1 MMFKLAAVQS
11 KNNRSLINN
20 KVLKFFEWEQKYVKG
35 TKLVILASFN
45 TNTQLYKRNT

>member
-20 KVLKFFEWEQKYVKG
+20 KVLQILNGNKNMLKG
-35 TKLVILASFN
+35 QN
-45 TNTQLYKRNT
+45 